1 MKFGMNCE
9 VVASVDLQLNSLKA
23 LMLTNVTGEVEELQF
38 VRTSFTHAAD
48 EELVAFVLLGE
59 AEISVVGTY
68 C

>member
-1 MKFGMNCE
+1 MNCE
-9 VVASVDLQLNSLKA
+9 VVASVDLQLNSLEA

>member
-48 EELVAFVLLGE
+48 EKLVAFVLLIYTE
-59 AEISVVGTY
+59 VHVV
-68 C
+68 